1 MDGIH
6 DLGGK
11 EGFGPIEVDEEHVAF
26 RYIWEGREWGISRCA
41 RAPHISIDW
50 WRHCRE
56 LIQAE
61 DYLNRPYFDSW
72 AQTDLSTYINAD
84 ILSIEEIITGKA
96 DPSFKKNL
104 PAPVKLSLEYLLKNH
119 RKNVVKFDNLE
130 RRESFIGIDQS
141 VLTNRNGHSGH
152 TRLPQYARGKYGII
166 HKYHGAHVFPDLSA
180 KGIKTYQNLYSVV
193 FDAAEL
199 WPEANGRRDR
209 IFLDLWESYLT
220 EVNRKRQ

>member
-26 RYIWEGREWGISRCA
+26 RYIWEGREWALSRCA

-84 ILSIEEIITGKA
+84 ILSIEEIKTGKA
-96 DPSFKKNL
+96 DNSSTKNL
-104 PAPVKLSLEYLLKNH
+104 PVPVKLSLEYLRKNH
-119 RKNVVKFDNLE
+119 RENAIKFNNPE
-130 RRESFIGIDQS
+130 RSESSIKINQS

-152 TRLPQYARGKYGII
+152 TRLPQYARGRHGVI
-166 HKYHGAHVFPDLSA
+166 HKYHGAHIFPDLSA
-180 KGIKTYQNLYSVV
+180 KGIKTYQNLYSVA
-193 FDAAEL
+193 FEAAEL

-209 IFLDLWESYLT
+209 IFLDLWESYLI
-220 EVNRKRQ
+220 EVN

>member
-6 DLGGK
+6 DLVGK

-26 RYIWEGREWGISRCA
+26 RYIWEGREWAVSRCA

-84 ILSIEEIITGKA
+84 ILSIEEIKR
-96 DPSFKKNL
+96 
-104 PAPVKLSLEYLLKNH
+104 VKLIILLQRTFQFQLN
-119 RKNVVKFDNLE
+119 
-130 RRESFIGIDQS
+130 
-141 VLTNRNGHSGH
+141 
-152 TRLPQYARGKYGII
+152 
-166 HKYHGAHVFPDLSA
+166 
-180 KGIKTYQNLYSVV
+180 
-193 FDAAEL
+193 
-199 WPEANGRRDR
+199 
-209 IFLDLWESYLT
+209 
-220 EVNRKRQ
+220 

>member
-11 EGFGPIEVDEEHVAF
+11 EGFGPIEVDEDHVAF
-26 RYIWEGREWGISRCA
+26 QHSWEGREWGISRCA

-84 ILSIEEIITGKA
+84 MLSIEEIKTGKV
-96 DPSFKKNL
+96 DPSLAKN
-104 PAPVKLSLEYLLKNH
+104 PPVPIKLNLEYLLKNH
-119 RKNVVKFDNLE
+119 RENAARFDCPNV
-130 RRESFIGIDQS
+130 RESFFEIDQL
-141 VLTNRNGHSGH
+141 VATNRNGHCGH
-152 TRLPQYARGKYGII
+152 TRLPQYARGRYGVIY
-166 HKYHGAHVFPDLSA
+166 KYHGAHVFPDLSA
-180 KGIKTYQNLYSVV
+180 KGIKTYQNLYSVG

-199 WPEANGRRDR
+199 WPEAEGRRDR
-209 IFLDLWESYLT
+209 IYLDLWESYLT
-220 EVNRKRQ
+220 KVIL